1 MNSPTRRVSVIAPC
15 RNEREHVLA
24 FCDAVAAQRLPNGV
38 AIEVLVADGQSDDG
52 TRELLDARCA
62 ADARFVRVDN
72 PGRIVS
78 TGLNRCLERARGAVI
93 VRMDLHSVYEGD
105 YIAQC
110 LAALERSGAA
120 NVGGPW
126 RAEGDASMPHHAPGG
141 ATLRDRSRGATQ
153 RDRSR
158 GATQRAIAAA
168 FQSRWVAGGARS
180 RDLGYEGPVDTVYLG
195 CWPRETFDRH
205 GGFDETLA
213 RNQDDEHNLRLVRAG
228 ATVWQSALIRSR
240 YRPRA
245 SLAQLFAQQRQYG
258 YWKAFVMKK
267 HGRAASL
274 RQLVPG
280 AFVAALGA
288 LAAASLAWPVARV
301 GLLALLGAYALYVA
315 AATLAIA
322 RSAGLSRTRSAGLSR
337 TRSAGLPRARS
348 AGLSLLPRLPL
359 VIAAY
364 HFGYGL
370 GSLRGW
376 VDVLVRGAPSPAF
389 GVLTR

>member
-1 MNSPTRRVSVIAPC
+1 M
-15 RNEREHVLA
+15 
-24 FCDAVAAQRLPNGV
+24 
-38 AIEVLVADGQSDDG
+38 
-52 TRELLDARCA
+52 
-62 ADARFVRVDN
+62 
-72 PGRIVS
+72 
-78 TGLNRCLERARGAVI
+78 
-93 VRMDLHSVYEGD
+93 
-105 YIAQC
+105 
-110 LAALERSGAA
+110 
-120 NVGGPW
+120 
-126 RAEGDASMPHHAPGG
+126 
-141 ATLRDRSRGATQ
+141 
-153 RDRSR
+153 
-158 GATQRAIAAA
+158 
-168 FQSRWVAGGARS
+168 AGGARS

-337 TRSAGLPRARS
+337 TRSAGL
-348 AGLSLLPRLPL
+348 SLLPRLPL

-376 VDVLVRGAPSPAF
+376 VDVLVRGAPSPGF

>member
-1 MNSPTRRVSVIAPC
+1 MSSPLPTRAVFDMSSPAPRVSVIAPC

-126 RAEGDASMPHHAPGG
+126 RAEGDASMLHHVPGG
-141 ATLRDRSRGATQ
+141 ATLRDRSRGAP
-153 RDRSR
+153 
-158 GATQRAIAAA
+158 QRAIAAA

-267 HGRAASL
+267 HGRVASL

-288 LAAASLAWPVARV
+288 LAAASLAWPAARV

-322 RSAGLSRTRSAGLSR
+322 RSAGLSRT
-337 TRSAGLPRARS
+337 RS

-376 VDVLVRGAPSPAF
+376 VDVLVRGAPSPGF